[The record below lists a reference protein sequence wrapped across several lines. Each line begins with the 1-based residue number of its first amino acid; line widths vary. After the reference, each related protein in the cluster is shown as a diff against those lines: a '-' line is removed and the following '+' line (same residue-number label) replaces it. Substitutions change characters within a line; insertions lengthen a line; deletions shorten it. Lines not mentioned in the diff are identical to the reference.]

1 MRTLVIGRST
11 YADIVLADE
20 SVAPHHAELVV
31 TDDGRFFLTDCAS
44 ATGTWRRGGSSADD
58 VGWTPVRQT
67 FVRPGEPLRLGKHGC
82 TAADLAGVARL
93 ERPSTRPAFAD
104 EGPFQ
109 AGTGG
114 SERPRGRVERNPVT
128 GEIVRRRR

>member
-44 ATGTWRRGGSSADD
+44 ATGTWRRDESAGDD
-58 VGWTPVRQT
+58 VGWMPVRQA
-67 FVRPGEPLRLGKHGC
+67 FVRPDEPLRLGRHGC
-82 TAADLAGVARL
+82 TAAELAGVARAD
-93 ERPSTRPAFAD
+93 RPAARPVFGD
-104 EGPFQ
+104 DGPLR
-109 AGTGG
+109 ASGP
-114 SERPRGRVERNPVT
+114 ERPRGRVERNPVT
-128 GEIVRRRR
+128 GEIVRRRP